1 MNAYQDLKIGVEI
14 HQQLLTDKK
23 LFCNCPAGQYSKT
36 HDAEMLRHMRPTL
49 SEMGT
54 YDGTALMEFKTK
66 KEIIYLLNKGSVCTY
81 EMDDTPPFLIN
92 QQALDIAIEIALAFG
107 CHIIDELHVA
117 RKQYLDGSIPTGF
130 QRTAIVGVGGSVP
143 FKGRKIRIQQV
154 NIEEDACREVSDV
167 GHTMTLRTD
176 RLGMPLVEIITY
188 PDMHTPEEAA
198 EGIELLGRVMRSTRK
213 VRRGIGSVRQDVN
226 VSIAGGTRIEIKG
239 VPKIGYV
246 PKLVE
251 NEALRQ
257 KALLELRDELR
268 RRGISA
274 RTLRSESRDLTTLIR
289 EGGVELLHQQV
300 LQGERIAGI
309 KLSGLGGL
317 LNFEVQPGRNFADE
331 IAGRVRVVACLDQ
344 PPILVH
350 TDSFPKYNDSERD
363 LAVIRRATKMGV
375 HDAVVICHGSEDDVA
390 TALEEIRLRILEAL
404 EGVPSET
411 RQRLDDGNTD
421 FERILP
427 GPDRMYPDTDH
438 PSVKISEQRV
448 QAIQNQLP
456 EKVWQRQSRYLKL
469 GLSPQIAQEMTI
481 HPRNDIFD
489 RIVKDVEISPK
500 LAAVVLTQK
509 MKAWRRRGLA
519 VESISDEDLFF
530 VFRELQEG
538 KIDLKDIHR
547 VLQCRTTQRVI

>member
-1 MNAYQDLKIGVEI
+1 MIPFPDLKIGVEI

-23 LFCNCPAGQYSKT
+23 LFCRCPTGRYSKT
-36 HDAEMLRHMRPTL
+36 YDSQVLRHMRPTL

-66 KEIIYLLNKGSVCTY
+66 KEVIYLLNKESVCTY

-117 RKQYLDGSIPTGF
+117 RKQYLDRSIPTGF

-143 FKGRKIRIQQV
+143 FKDREIRIQQV
-154 NIEEDACREVSDV
+154 NIEEDACREVSDI
-167 GHTMTLRTD
+167 GHTLTLRTD
-176 RLGMPLVEIITY
+176 RLGTPLVEIITF

-198 EGIELLGRVMRSTRK
+198 EAIELLGRVMKSTRK

-226 VSIAGGTRIEIKG
+226 VSISGGTRIEIKG

-257 KALLELRDELR
+257 KALLELRDELQ

-274 RTLRSESRDLTTLIR
+274 NTVKTESRDLTTLVK
-289 EGGVELLHQQV
+289 EGGVQLFRQQ
-300 LQGERIAGI
+300 LKAGERVTAI

-317 LNFEVQPGRNFADE
+317 LNYNVQSGRTFADE
-331 IAGRVRVVACLDQ
+331 IAGRVRVIACLDK
-344 PPILVH
+344 PPILMH
-350 TDSFPKYNDSERD
+350 TDGFPKYQNSNRD
-363 LAVIRRATKMGV
+363 LAVIRRLTKMGV
-375 HDAVVICHGSEDDVA
+375 HDAVVICRGSEEDVN
-390 TALEEIRLRILEAL
+390 TALDEIRIRVLEAFD
-404 EGVPSET
+404 GVPSET

-438 PSVKISEQRV
+438 RSVKISEDRV
-448 QAIQNQLP
+448 QTIRNQLP
-456 EKVWQRQSRYLKL
+456 EKVWEREARYREL
-469 GLSPQIAQEMTI
+469 GLPQQIAREMTI
-481 HPRNDIFD
+481 HPRNTVFD
-489 RIVKDVEISPK
+489 RVIEKLKLPPK
-500 LAAVVLTQK
+500 LAAVIITQK
-509 MKAWRRRGLA
+509 MKAWKRQGLA
-519 VESISDEDLFF
+519 VEYISNEDLFA
-530 VFRELQEG
+530 VFSELNQG
-538 KIDLKDIHR
+538 KIDFKNFSPRILKF
-547 VLQCRTTQRVI
+547 TQ